1 MSMGSILKQLRESK
15 GLLQKDVADKIG
27 IYPNAISRYE
37 LDKTTPSMEILYKLA
52 ELYDVPLGYITGQND
67 PDVSVRSVYDKV
79 GMPVGAQIPVIGVI
93 RAGLPIFAEENIEG
107 YEFSTVSNPDEYFY
121 LRVRGDSMIGAGI
134 KDGSL
139 ALIHKQDFAENGQIV
154 AVLVDGEN
162 ATLKRFRQQGN
173 TVLLQPENNEYDPI
187 ILPISEFSE
196 RGYARILGVC
206 EAVTIRF

>member
-1 MSMGSILKQLRESK
+1 MSTGSLIRLLREEK
-15 GLLQKDVADKIG
+15 GLTQKELAKEVG
-27 IYPNAISRYE
+27 TYETAISRYE
-37 LDKTTPSMEILYKLA
+37 NDKAKPPIELAQKLA
-52 ELYDVPLGYITGQND
+52 KVFE
-67 PDVSVRSVYDKV
+67 VSVDYLFKADAKPQDSHNIYNEV
-79 GMPVGAQIPVIGVI
+79 GIPVGAQIPIIGVI
-93 RAGLPIFAEENIEG
+93 RAGVPIFAEENIEG

-162 ATLKRFRQQGN
+162 ATLKRFRQQGK

-196 RGYARILGVC
+196 CGYARILGVC

>member
-37 LDKTTPSMEILYKLA
+37 LDKTTPSMETLYKLA

-93 RAGLPIFAEENIEG
+93 RAGFPIFAEENIEG

-173 TVLLQPENNEYDPI
+173 TILLQPENNEYDPI

-196 RGYARILGVC
+196 SGYARILGVC
-206 EAVTIRF
+206 EAVTINF